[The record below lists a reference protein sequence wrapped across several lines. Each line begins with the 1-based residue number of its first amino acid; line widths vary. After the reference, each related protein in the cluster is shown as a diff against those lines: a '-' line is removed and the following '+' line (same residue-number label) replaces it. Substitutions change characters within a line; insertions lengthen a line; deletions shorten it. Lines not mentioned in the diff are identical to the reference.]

1 MNAIAFTREE
11 RALARA
17 SRRMAANTILRD
29 AAKWPLL
36 TRERSAFV
44 PGMTVPVCPDLR
56 RTAEVP
62 IPQRKIPPCG
72 GTFLLSPGPA
82 TELAILVGVILVGVI
97 LIGVLSLTVRILLL
111 LAGLLAA
118 ALLLT
123 GFLAR
128 ILVLLAGLVLIGHL

>member
-1 MNAIAFTREE
+1 MLFCAV
-11 RALARA
+11 RAA
-17 SRRMAANTILRD
+17 ILRD

-36 TRERSAFV
+36 TGERSAFV

-97 LIGVLSLTVRILLL
+97 LVGVILIGVLSLTVRILLL

-123 GFLAR
+123 GFLAW